1 MGNGSCGYDDPL
13 LPGDANRGH
22 GPLLQIP
29 IPLSMA
35 AIGAVAWKTA
45 QPFPLRLRHEA
56 YPHPSPLPEGE
67 GAIQVRISAVAWKTA
82 QPFPPETSAWGAPS
96 PQPSPRGRGGCPNGY
111 QRHSVVAWKTAQPF
125 HRGLRYGACPHPS
138 PLPEGEGAYVR
149 GVHFDGPP
157 WPRSVTTRP
166 PVPPVPVGAASAP
179 CRYGWSTAAGPG
191 CGPSR
196 SRCRRR
202 APAGWPVAPPP
213 GRSDRPGTGPWRC

>member
-1 MGNGSCGYDDPL
+1 
-13 LPGDANRGH
+13 
-22 GPLLQIP
+22 
-29 IPLSMA
+29 MA
-35 AIGAVAWKTA
+35 AISALAWKTA
-45 QPFPLRLRHEA
+45 QPFPLGLRHGA
-56 YPHPSPLPEGE
+56 RPHPSPLPKGE
-67 GAIQVRISAVAWKTA
+67 GVVRMGISVVA
-82 QPFPPETSAWGAPS
+82 
-96 PQPSPRGRGGCPNGY
+96 SPRGRGGCPNGY

-138 PLPEGEGAYVR
+138 PLPEGEGAYLR

-202 APAGWPVAPPP
+202 APAGWPAAPPP